1 MGRTRSSNQGSASSR
16 RTTRWSKSRLGA
28 LVEEAT
34 IDAYNEAEQAAG
46 FFTKMEDNLRLPFET
61 EMFGPTVTVER
72 VDMTE
77 DGAIIAICKR
87 GSKRQTVSILDLPL
101 PSPPP
106 AGAEWI
112 AAYKYWRKGFQ

>member
-1 MGRTRSSNQGSASSR
+1 MYNARNSNERKASGR
-16 RTTRWSKSRLGA
+16 RTIRLSKSRLEA
-28 LVEEAT
+28 LVDEAT

-46 FFTKMEDNLRLPFET
+46 FFTMMEDNLRLPFET
-61 EMFGPTVTVER
+61 EMFGFKVTVER

-77 DGAIIAICKR
+77 DDAIVAICKR

-106 AGAEWI
+106 QGAEWI
-112 AAYKYWRKGFQ
+112 AAYKYWRRGIE

>member
-1 MGRTRSSNQGSASSR
+1 MGRTKNSNEGKACGR
-16 RTTRWSKSRLGA
+16 RTTRPNKSRLKA

-46 FFTKMEDNLRLPFET
+46 FFTMLEDNLRLPFET
-61 EMFGPTVTVER
+61 ELFGFKVTVER

-77 DGAIIAICKR
+77 DDAIVAICKR
-87 GSKRQTVSILDLPL
+87 GSKRQRVSILDLPL

-106 AGAEWI
+106 QGAEWI
-112 AAYKYWRKGFQ
+112 AAYKYWRRGLQ

>member
-1 MGRTRSSNQGSASSR
+1 MDRTRNSNEGKACGR
-16 RTTRWSKSRLGA
+16 RTTRLSKSRLEA

-46 FFTKMEDNLRLPFET
+46 LFTMIEDNLRLPFET
-61 EMFGPTVTVER
+61 ELFGFKVTVER

-77 DGAIIAICKR
+77 DDAIVAICKR
-87 GSKRQTVSILDLPL
+87 DSKRQRVSILDLPL

-106 AGAEWI
+106 EGAEWI
-112 AAYKYWRKGFQ
+112 TAYRFWRRGSP

>member
-1 MGRTRSSNQGSASSR
+1 MYNARNSNERKASGR
-16 RTTRWSKSRLGA
+16 RTMA

-46 FFTKMEDNLRLPFET
+46 FFTMLEDNLRLPFET
-61 EMFGPTVTVER
+61 EMFGFKVTVEG

-77 DGAIIAICKR
+77 DDAIVAICKR
-87 GSKRQTVSILDLPL
+87 HRKRQRVSILDLPL

-106 AGAEWI
+106 EGAEWI
-112 AAYKYWRKGFQ
+112 AAYKYWRRGLQ